1 MLKSSGSEVD
11 SDKLACRGTQVI
23 VQTGDSVNGFNSGTV
38 VAECA
43 TNYNSNNVAVQC
55 DSNNNIVNSGT
66 LCAAECNQPGSDVV
80 YDVQDGN
87 ANTDSVSFN
96 LCHADGGTPSSATK
110 VDSLYLPSGCFNDGG
125 TFKFNEHEDSNGNP
139 SGAPCNSAYKC
150 KQYATPGYSY
160 DATATSTLQGSESVD
175 NLACAAGYSGTATA
189 TCGGP
194 GQDLVFSG
202 CNKLQECLVTSNALA
217 GDCTCGDSQ
226 CSAGQYCDIDG
237 CHDHKACPA
246 NFYTALVADQLNS
259 DDDGNTGCQCG
270 GARANEGEFCALNA
284 AGNRQK
290 SVNAPCSAGAGAN
303 SAACFCPT
311 SASNPRLGAGT
322 TCTPLNGNDVYCYDT
337 DNDGDMECSANS
349 LNKPDDFMLEDPGE
363 VSTTDQDVWLVS
375 HASCGAGKFNNL
387 KRQQLLAFECRAC
400 DRTAFLNN
408 YNEPYGV
415 KATNVDGK
423 DTLRRETAMDLYKGV
438 VHGRCCVNPHH
449 SVCAEMIKE
458 YKSKCETTLVMD
470 SNGNI
475 VDEVSKGTGV
485 QCLDSVDNAG
495 DYDCVLG
502 PNNAVCQNGGTP
514 TGKMQSGGGCSC
526 SCPTGYSGSNCQ
538 VDDNAAPP
546 GCAHNNI
553 IDTTCECEGSTRTAG
568 SGYCATNEFH
578 EYCASGAYLS
588 SMSGDTCARWDGSS
602 STATI
607 AYKNNPD
614 AATLTCTNGNIA

>member
-1 MLKSSGSEVD
+1 MHPAAGPCQSSGSVVD
-11 SDKLACRGTQVI
+11 SALACRGTQAI
-23 VQTGDSVNGFNSGTV
+23 VQTGDSANGFNSGTV
-38 VAECA
+38 SAECKTGYNSDNPSVACNA
-43 TNYNSNNVAVQC
+43 TNH
-55 DSNNNIVNSGT
+55 IVNSGT

-87 ANTDSVSFN
+87 ANTDTVSFN
-96 LCHADGGTPSSATK
+96 LCHAVGDQLNPATK

-150 KQYATPGYSY
+150 KQYANPGYTY

-175 NLACAAGYSGTATA
+175 NLGCAAGYSGTATA

-237 CHDHKACPA
+237 CFNHKACPV

-259 DDDGNTGCQCG
+259 DGNGNTGCQCG

-290 SVNAPCSAGAGAN
+290 SVGAPCSAGAGAN

-322 TCTPLNGNDVYCYDT
+322 TCTPSGGNDVYCYDT
-337 DNDGDMECSANS
+337 DNDGSMECSTNS

-363 VSTTDQDVWLVS
+363 VTTTDQDVWLVS

-387 KRQQLLAFECRAC
+387 KRQQTLGFDCVSC

-408 YNEPYGV
+408 YNAPYGV

-423 DTLRRETAMDLYKGV
+423 DTLRREQTMDNYKGV
-438 VHGRCCVNPHH
+438 VQCCVNPQF
-449 SVCAEMIKE
+449 
-458 YKSKCETTLVMD
+458 
-470 SNGNI
+470 
-475 VDEVSKGTGV
+475 V
-485 QCLDSVDNAG
+485 Q
-495 DYDCVLG
+495 
-502 PNNAVCQNGGTP
+502 
-514 TGKMQSGGGCSC
+514 K
-526 SCPTGYSGSNCQ
+526 
-538 VDDNAAPP
+538 
-546 GCAHNNI
+546 
-553 IDTTCECEGSTRTAG
+553 
-568 SGYCATNEFH
+568 
-578 EYCASGAYLS
+578 
-588 SMSGDTCARWDGSS
+588 
-602 STATI
+602 
-607 AYKNNPD
+607 
-614 AATLTCTNGNIA
+614 